1 MPSDYQRI
9 EQAIAYLTHHFREQP
24 RLAEVAAEI
33 GLSEHH
39 FQRLFSRWA
48 GVSPKRFLQ
57 YLTAEYAR
65 ELLQSSHSVLDA
77 AFAAGLSGSGR
88 LHDLTLNLH
97 GVTPGELQ
105 SRGAGLRIGYG
116 LHPTPFGDCLL
127 AATPRGICALAFLG
141 ADEIETVLA
150 ELRRRWAEA
159 RIEPDPA
166 GTGALVARI
175 FHPDTAQ
182 RAAPLH
188 LLVQGTNFQLR
199 VWEALL
205 HLPAGT
211 ATTYGELAERI
222 GAPRAARAVGTAVG
236 QNPIAYLIPCHRVI
250 RASGV
255 LGEYRWGALRKQALL
270 GWEAAQRESQGAD
283 LSRSGS

>member
-1 MPSDYQRI
+1 MPSDYHRI
-9 EQAIAYLTHHFREQP
+9 EQALGYLAEHFREQP
-24 RLAEVAAEI
+24 RLAEVAAQL

-65 ELLQSSHSVLDA
+65 ALLQSSHSVLET
-77 AFAAGLSGSGR
+77 AFAAGLSGGGR
-88 LHDLTLNLH
+88 LHDLSIALH

-105 SRGAGLRIGYG
+105 SRGVGLRIGYG
-116 LHPTPFGDCLL
+116 IHPTPFGDCLL
-127 AATPRGICALAFLG
+127 ATTPRGICALSFHNPT
-141 ADEIETVLA
+141 EIAAALV
-150 ELRRRWAEA
+150 ELRQRWAGA
-159 RIEPDPA
+159 SIEPDPTKT
-166 GTGALVARI
+166 GTLVAQI
-175 FHPDTAQ
+175 FPKPPEQ
-182 RAAPLH
+182 QPAPLH

-205 HLPAGT
+205 RLPAGA
-211 ATTYGELAERI
+211 ATTYGDLAERI
-222 GAPRAARAVGTAVG
+222 GAPRAARAVGSAVG
-236 QNPIAYLIPCHRVI
+236 QNPVAYLIPCHRVI

-270 GWEAAQRESQGAD
+270 GWEAAQSEAAGRE
-283 LSRSGS
+283 LNR

>member
-9 EQAIAYLTHHFREQP
+9 EQALDYLSRHFRQQP
-24 RLAEVAAEI
+24 SLAEVAAQI

-65 ELLQSSHSVLDA
+65 ELLQNSHSVLDA

-88 LHDLTLNLH
+88 LHDLTISLQA
-97 GVTPGELQ
+97 VTPGELQ
-105 SRGAGLRIGYG
+105 SRGQGLHIGFG
-116 LHPTPFGDCLL
+116 VHPTPFGSCLL
-127 AATPRGICALAFLG
+127 ATTPRGICALSFHGDGGIDSA
-141 ADEIETVLA
+141 LA
-150 ELRRRWAEA
+150 ELRQRWRGAE
-159 RIEPDPA
+159 IHPDPA
-166 GTGALVARI
+166 GTSATLGQIFAADLAR
-175 FHPDTAQ
+175 PK
-182 RAAPLH
+182 APLH

-205 HLPAGT
+205 RLPAGT
-211 ATTYGELAERI
+211 VITYGALAERI
-222 GAPRAARAVGTAVG
+222 GAPRAARAVGSAVG
-236 QNPIAYLIPCHRVI
+236 HNPVAYLIPCHRVI

-270 GWEAAQRESQGAD
+270 GWEAARNVAAAAG
-283 LSRSGS
+283 RPR